1 MTSCPRWVAN
11 TVEGAIW
18 KPPLCRERL
27 RLDSCVDVA
36 PGYTLVN
43 ASGCGERIVAVLKR
57 GVGDAER
64 DPAWLTILLNEPPSP
79 FATYC
84 IEGNPGEVRSIQVIE
99 GSERGFT
106 LQVNINNARLYARV
120 SRRAEFDNIEFTVLE
135 YLTEAGYRY
144 APRLHCYVLYEG
156 FQYLILTDAIE
167 GEMAGSL
174 AIRDAKP
181 GGLPGKAF
189 STVLEMIGKA
199 AASLHHV
206 MEKCREPW
214 CEPEPVQESDISQW
228 IARVKSRAR
237 MLESLHERGFV
248 GDWAAEVVD
257 ALDAKIPDLME
268 GLSEPLYSTVKM
280 RIHGDLHLYQVI
292 VTPSGIYLTDY
303 EGEPYKHP
311 ASRLEKE
318 TPERDIA
325 ALLRSLDYAAALA
338 SKRTDGS
345 HAKEYSEWLIS
356 TAMTLLKSYLRH
368 RFQGLAMELSSK
380 ELVSIVSFWMLER
393 SSYEII
399 YEVVAQTGLHGIPAS
414 FVERVISGADP
425 IFSRLHRVK

>member
-1 MTSCPRWVAN
+1 MTSCPRWVA
-11 TVEGAIW
+11 TTLEGAIW

-43 ASGCGERIVAVLKR
+43 ASGCGERIVAVVKE

-64 DPAWLTILLNEPPSP
+64 EPSWLTTLLNDPPSP

-84 IEGNPGEVRSIQVIE
+84 VEGSPGEVRSVQVMG

-106 LQVNINNARLYARV
+106 LQVNLDHVRLHARV

-135 YLTEAGYRY
+135 YLVKAGYRY
-144 APRLHCYVLYEG
+144 APKLHCYVLYEG
-156 FQYLILTDAIE
+156 FQYLILTDAVE

-181 GGLPGKAF
+181 GDLPGKAF
-189 STVLEMIGKA
+189 ATVLEEIGKA
-199 AASLHHV
+199 AASLHYV
-206 MEKCREPW
+206 MEKCSEPW

-237 MLESLHERGFV
+237 MLETLQDKGLV

-257 ALDAKIPDLME
+257 ALDARIPELME
-268 GLSEPLYSTVKM
+268 ELSEPLYSTIKM

-292 VTPSGIYLTDY
+292 VTPSGVYLTDY
-303 EGEPYKHP
+303 EGEPYKYP

-318 TPERDIA
+318 TPERDVA

-345 HAKEYSEWLIS
+345 HAKEYSHWLIS
-356 TAMTLLKSYLRH
+356 TATILLKSYLRH
-368 RFQGLAMELSSK
+368 RFRGLTAELSSSD
-380 ELVSIVSFWMLER
+380 LGSIVSFWMLER
-393 SSYEII
+393 AS
-399 YEVVAQTGLHGIPAS
+399 YEVVYEVIAQTGLHGIPAG

-425 IFSRLHRVK
+425 IFSRLPRVK